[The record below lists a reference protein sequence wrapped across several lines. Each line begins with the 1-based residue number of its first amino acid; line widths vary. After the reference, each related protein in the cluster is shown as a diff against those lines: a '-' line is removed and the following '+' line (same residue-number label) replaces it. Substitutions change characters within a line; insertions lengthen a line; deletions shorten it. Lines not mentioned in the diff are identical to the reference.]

1 MNIGIYRKTMENF
14 TNRVDLRLVNNEKD
28 HLKSEQF

>member
-1 MNIGIYRKTMENF
+1 MNISIYRKTMENF
-14 TNRVDLRLVNNEKD
+14 RNRVDLRLVNNEKD